1 MDKYKL
7 VEKRLRDI
15 YLDEGYLNHLKRSL
29 EILEYEYGAKA
40 INYDS
45 IGSSG
50 DISDN
55 TGNLAT
61 RLADKRTE
69 IKIDILKV
77 EHRIQYLHE
86 TIGRLTHDEAEI
98 IKMYYLKNYPI
109 YKISSELNASAAT
122 IKRVKARAMKRLIRG
137 LYGE

>member
-40 INYDS
+40 VSYDS

-77 EHRIQYLHE
+77 EHKIHYLHE